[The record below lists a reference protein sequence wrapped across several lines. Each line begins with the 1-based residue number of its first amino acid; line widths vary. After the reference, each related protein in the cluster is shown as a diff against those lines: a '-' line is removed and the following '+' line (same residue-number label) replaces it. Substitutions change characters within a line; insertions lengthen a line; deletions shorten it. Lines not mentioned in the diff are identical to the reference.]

1 MAPFQNR
8 THRTDGRQALV
19 PSGEG
24 RGHPR
29 VIRWRM
35 LVENFEFNPK
45 GDRLGRGWSFVRLL
59 KDTTLDGNESIFLLF
74 LKCNPKR
81 HLES

>member
-19 PSGEG
+19 SSGEG
-24 RGHPR
+24 RGYPR

-45 GDRLGRGWSFVRLL
+45 GDRLVRGWSFVRLL
-59 KDTTLDGNESIFLLF
+59 KDTTLDGNESIFF
-74 LKCNPKR
+74 IILKVQP
-81 HLES
+81 